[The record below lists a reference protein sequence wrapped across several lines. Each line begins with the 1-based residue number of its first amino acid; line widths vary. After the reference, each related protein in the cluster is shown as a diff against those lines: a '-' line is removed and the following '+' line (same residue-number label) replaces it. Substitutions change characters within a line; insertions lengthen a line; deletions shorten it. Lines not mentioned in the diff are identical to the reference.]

1 MIYTSSFTLVLD
13 QNPENWKVL
22 IKKYKNKT
30 LFSGINF
37 GSIFTVMSK
46 RLKKENVCT
55 LICIITILCKTTS
68 LSSLRS
74 FLYNFLNWSI
84 VKRNMIWWLW
94 LCVKKKRRKK
104 EQKKRNKFLKKE
116 KLCAFFPYFFFLR
129 EKQNKKHEKRNKT
142 KFVSMFSVWYQ
153 KFTLNMT

>member
-22 IKKYKNKT
+22 LKKYKNKT

-68 LSSLRS
+68 LSSLRL

-94 LCVKKKRRKK
+94 LCVKKKNEERKNKKKETNFWRKK
-104 EQKKRNKFLKKE
+104 NCAHFSPISFSLE
-116 KLCAFFPYFFFLR
+116 K
-129 EKQNKKHEKRNKT
+129 NKT
-142 KFVSMFSVWYQ
+142 KNTKNGIKPNLSQCSQ
-153 KFTLNMT
+153 CGT